1 MSDEQTIYIGPEDD
15 LTSVRER
22 LQRVE
27 SRHVTMVIPA
37 QTQLRSHV
45 AWKLLHARAREMG
58 KDVVIVSSDPQV
70 RSVAQAVKFK
80 VAQSLE
86 AQPSDPRQNSR
97 PGRSAPGGRG
107 RGISRKS
114 LEGRSLGPRRSRQLE
129 RSSER
134 WKSAPPSPLP
144 LSPSPYIKPV
154 SETFEPGQEELPSK
168 HSQFDGSFEEQNR
181 PVEESPARKF
191 EAPYAYEGQSRP
203 SIHSLPPQELDDDE
217 ADLLLEDYNQAQS
230 IRRAA
235 MQEQPRAQAK
245 ESEGNAR
252 LAASSRTP
260 DEAKQSYTTPPLS
273 PTVADAILSDPFAYF
288 DDELPPPPRA
298 EQRGAVTIDQLE
310 SGMHPIPETPVH
322 GGPSTQPGII
332 VDGEIED
339 LGDMGS
345 DDAFPPARQ
354 QEMEPDD
361 EIDELTPPSLPA
373 ARRDRRSVPLQKSS
387 KHPMPSRTPLEE
399 DQDEYEAPDV
409 EEQPTQ
415 IMPPRPVAQ
424 APAQRLSREL
434 TPVHS
439 RAVRPASGI
448 QEHPNQVKP
457 ASRSSQASQ
466 RPSRQATHS
475 RASRRSYQERRRG
488 ARGGFL
494 VVAGILLAFLLVGL
508 LAFFVPSTDVTIAF
522 AGRSYSHALTL
533 VAVPKG
539 PGVVGPRLEQ
549 ATSASVPAQRLSRD
563 FTQNGI
569 GTATGQKL
577 VDNQV
582 ATGSITF
589 TNNGSANIT
598 IPSGTV
604 LETQSDGIQFV
615 TTAEAVVTPQGGGA
629 NPVDV
634 PVQAQKPGT
643 SGNVGAKTITILPD
657 NSKSEIARAS
667 HLSSPDQVKL
677 TFTNTDRMTGGGAG
691 KATVVTQGDL
701 DALKQKL
708 QDALNTDIQNWLTQ
722 QKKSSQDVV
731 GKPDLQSTLTDAP
744 KVDQVVENNSFTAN
758 LHVTLTALL
767 ISGSDI
773 QKASVDPLNVA
784 LQQEQNF
791 KNYIVTADA
800 APSIQLQK
808 LSTSG
813 TGEHLTLNFTAQVN
827 TTPSI
832 KPENVQHL
840 VLGKS
845 ATNARDE
852 VLHSYQSYNVKE
864 VQIFSTPSFVFW
876 VTFWQPNIHVHLVPA
891 NS

>member
-1 MSDEQTIYIGPEDD
+1 MSDGQTIYIGPEDD

-22 LQRVE
+22 LQRVD

-97 PGRSAPGGRG
+97 PGRSSPGGRG
-107 RGISRKS
+107 RGTSRKS
-114 LEGRSLGPRRSRQLE
+114 PEGRSLGPRRSRQLE
-129 RSSER
+129 RPSER
-134 WKSAPPSPLP
+134 WKSSPPSPMQ

-154 SETFEPGQEELPSK
+154 SETSESSKEELPSK
-168 HSQFDGSFEEQNR
+168 HSQFDVGFEEQKR
-181 PVEESPARKF
+181 PVEDSPAREY

-203 SIHSLPPQELDDDE
+203 SIHSLPPQALDDDE
-217 ADLLLEDYNQAQS
+217 ADLLLEDYNQAQR
-230 IRRAA
+230 IRRSA
-235 MQEQPRAQAK
+235 MQEPPRVQANQA
-245 ESEGNAR
+245 EGKAKP
-252 LAASSRTP
+252 AASSRTP
-260 DEAKQSYTTPPLS
+260 SEAKSGNTTPPLS

-298 EQRGAVTIDQLE
+298 EQRGSVTIDQIE
-310 SGMHPIPETPVH
+310 SGMHPIPDTPAH

-339 LGDMGS
+339 LGDMDS
-345 DDAFPPARQ
+345 DDVFPPARQ
-354 QEMEPDD
+354 QDMEPG
-361 EIDELTPPSLPA
+361 EEVDELTPPSLPT
-373 ARRDRRSVPLQKSS
+373 ARRDRRSEPLQKSS
-387 KHPMPSRTPLEE
+387 KRLMPSRTPLEE
-399 DQDEYEAPDV
+399 GQDEPEAPDV

-415 IMPPRPVAQ
+415 IMPPRPAAQ
-424 APAQRLSREL
+424 APAQRVSREL
-434 TPVHS
+434 TPMHS
-439 RAVRPASGI
+439 RAVRPA
-448 QEHPNQVKP
+448 

-466 RPSRQATHS
+466 RSPRPATHS
-475 RASRRSYQERRRG
+475 RVSRRSYQGRNRG
-488 ARGGFL
+488 ARGGYL
-494 VVAGILLAFLLVGL
+494 VAAGILLAFLVVGL
-508 LAFFVPSTDVTIAF
+508 LAFFVPSTDVTVIF

-533 VAVPKG
+533 VAVPHG
-539 PGVVGPRLEQ
+539 PGVVGPRVAQ

-577 VDNQV
+577 IDNQV

-677 TFTNTDRMTGGGAG
+677 TFTNADGMTGGGAG
-691 KATVVTQGDL
+691 KATVVTQKDL

-708 QDALNTDIQNWLTQ
+708 QDALSTDIQNWLAQ
-722 QKKSSQDVV
+722 QKKSPQDVV
-731 GKPDLQSTLTDAP
+731 GKPDLKSILTDAP
-744 KVDQVVENNSFTAN
+744 NVDQVVENNSFTAN
-758 LHVTLTALL
+758 LHVTVTALL
-767 ISGSDI
+767 ISDSDI

-800 APSIQLQK
+800 APSIQVQK

-832 KPENVQHL
+832 KPEDVQHL
-840 VLGKS
+840 VLGKPAS
-845 ATNARDE
+845 NARAE
-852 VLHSYQSYNVKE
+852 IVRSYQAYNVRD
-864 VQIFSTPSFVFW
+864 IRISSMPSFVFW
-876 VTFWQPNIHVHLVPA
+876 VTFWQPNIHIHLVPA